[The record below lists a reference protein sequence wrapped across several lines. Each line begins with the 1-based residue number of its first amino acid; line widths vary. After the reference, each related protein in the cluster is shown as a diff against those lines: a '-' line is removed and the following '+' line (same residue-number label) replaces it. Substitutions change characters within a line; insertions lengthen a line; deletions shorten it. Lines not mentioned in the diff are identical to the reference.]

1 MIAFLFILS
10 GLAYLVIGYGWA
22 MLFIHVLT
30 DGYWRQTGP
39 YTGNTYR
46 SKMGVG
52 TAVSC
57 TVIWPIHTFVCLLL
71 LILAIFD
78 ADFWKRLYRL

>member
-1 MIAFLFILS
+1 VTALIIIVS
-10 GLAYLVIGYGWA
+10 ILAYLGIGYGWA
-22 MLFIHVLT
+22 MLFIHTLT

-46 SKMGVG
+46 TKMGTG
-52 TAVSC
+52 TALFS
-57 TVIWPIHTFVCLLL
+57 TALWPLHILLCLLL
-71 LILAIFD
+71 LSLEVFD